1 MAPIVKHR
9 RYEACFKLKVIAYA
23 QSHNNCAASREYGV
37 TEKMVRDW
45 RSKEHLLRSMPRNK
59 CAMRRGAAH
68 WPILEKHAVD
78 MVHEQR
84 QNGYIVSRNM
94 ICIWALKWAKQN
106 QEHSKDFKATASWCS
121 RFMERSNL
129 VLRQKTKIAQKLPA
143 DLNCGNMRAPE
154 LDVLCD
160 FVIKAWNDINVETVI
175 KSFKKCGISNSMDGM
190 EDDMLWED
198 EDETEAEATSS
209 DLEFDPYDDAAIDV
223 SQDVLEELMISH
235 VDDVDFEGF

>member
-1 MAPIVKHR
+1 

-59 CAMRRGAAH
+59 CAMRRGTAH

-78 MVHEQR
+78 MVHEQH

-94 ICIWALKWAKQN
+94 IRIWALKWAKQN
-106 QEHSKDFKATASWCS
+106 QEHSKDFKATASWC
-121 RFMERSNL
+121 
-129 VLRQKTKIAQKLPA
+129 I
-143 DLNCGNMRAPE
+143 
-154 LDVLCD
+154 
-160 FVIKAWNDINVETVI
+160 I

-209 DLEFDPYDDAAIDV
+209 DLEFDPYDEAAINV
-223 SQDVLEELMISH
+223 SQDVLEELMISD

>member
-1 MAPIVKHR
+1 LPQNLTMAPIVKRR

-59 CAMRRGAAH
+59 CAMRRGTAH

-94 ICIWALKWAKQN
+94 IL
-106 QEHSKDFKATASWCS
+106 
-121 RFMERSNL
+121 
-129 VLRQKTKIAQKLPA
+129 
-143 DLNCGNMRAPE
+143 
-154 LDVLCD
+154 
-160 FVIKAWNDINVETVI
+160 I

-209 DLEFDPYDDAAIDV
+209 DLEFDPYDEAAINV
-223 SQDVLEELMISH
+223 SQDVLEELMMSD

>member
-1 MAPIVKHR
+1 

-45 RSKEHLLRSMPRNK
+45 SSKEHLLRSMPRNK
-59 CAMRRGAAH
+59 CAIRRGNAH

-94 ICIWALKWAKQN
+94 IRIWALKWAKQN
-106 QEHSKDFKATASWCS
+106 QEHSKDFKAAASWCS

-129 VLRQKTKIAQKLPA
+129 VLRQKTQIAQKLPA
-143 DLNCGNMRAPE
+143 DLNRK
-154 LDVLCD
+154 
-160 FVIKAWNDINVETVI
+160 IAWNDINVETVI
-175 KSFKKCGISNSMDGM
+175 KSFEKCGISNSMDGM

-209 DLEFDPYDDAAIDV
+209 DLEFDPYDDAAINV
-223 SQDVLEELMISH
+223 SQDVLEELMKSD

>member
-1 MAPIVKHR
+1 MAPIVKRR

-45 RSKEHLLRSMPRNK
+45 NSKEHLLRSMPRNK
-59 CAMRRGAAH
+59 CAMRRGTAH

-84 QNGYIVSRNM
+84 QNGYIVSSKHDTY
-94 ICIWALKWAKQN
+94 LGTKWAKQN

-129 VLRQKTKIAQKLPA
+129 
-143 DLNCGNMRAPE
+143 
-154 LDVLCD
+154 
-160 FVIKAWNDINVETVI
+160 
-175 KSFKKCGISNSMDGM
+175 
-190 EDDMLWED
+190 
-198 EDETEAEATSS
+198 DETEAEATSS
-209 DLEFDPYDDAAIDV
+209 DLEFDLYDEAAINV
-223 SQDVLEELMISH
+223 SQDVLEELMISD